1 MKKLLTLCLALVC
14 SAAIFAQA
22 DNTFRFVDKN
32 GTVYPDGSVLNLTE
46 LEESDFG
53 EWCVNSGLYLE
64 NTTSSTQ
71 NARVTVDVKSLS
83 EGSSIKFCVMF
94 NCSNYEAVGSYS
106 KEGAEVAGNK
116 DDLMLEWLTP
126 YEEDEEGNWTA
137 LPGSAS
143 IELSAAV
150 LNGDGSLRAMGP
162 SITINFS
169 YTDPAGV
176 SGITADKDATV
187 IARYN
192 AAGQQIGAAQKGLNI
207 VRLSNGKTI
216 KQIIK

>member
-1 MKKLLTLCLALVC
+1 MKKLLTLCLALLC

-22 DNTFRFVDKN
+22 DNTFRFVDAN

-46 LEESDFG
+46 LEEDLFG
-53 EWCVNSGLYLE
+53 EMMVSSGLYVE
-64 NTTSSTQ
+64 NTTAGSQYIRCTI
-71 NARVTVDVKSLS
+71 DVKSLT
-83 EGSSIKFCVMF
+83 EESSIKFCVLQ
-94 NCSNYEAVGSYS
+94 NCSNYPAVGSYS
-106 KEGAEVAGNK
+106 KSGLESAGKK
-116 DDLMLEWLTP
+116 DDLQLEWLVALD
-126 YEEDEEGNWTA
+126 EDEEGNVTPRPGNCTIDLTA
-137 LPGSAS
+137 DVMNA
-143 IELSAAV
+143 
-150 LNGDGSLRAMGP
+150 DGSLRAAGP
-162 SITINFS
+162 TITINFS

-216 KQIIK
+216 KQFIK

>member
-1 MKKLLTLCLALVC
+1 MKKILTLCLALVC
-14 SAAIFAQA
+14 STMLLAQA

-32 GTVYPDGSVLNLTE
+32 GNVYPDGTVLNLTE
-46 LEESDFG
+46 VEKSDFD
-53 EWCVNSGLYLE
+53 EWQINSGLFLE
-64 NTTSSTQ
+64 NTTTSTQ
-71 NARVTVDVKSLS
+71 NARVTVNVKSLT
-83 EGSSIKFCVMF
+83 EGSSIKFCVLF

-106 KEGAEVAGNK
+106 KSGSETAGKK

-126 YEEDEEGNWTA
+126 YEEDEQGNWTP

-143 IELSAAV
+143 ITLSVDVMNA
-150 LNGDGSLRAMGP
+150 DGSVRASGP
-162 SITINFS
+162 SIDINFT

-176 SGITADKDATV
+176 NGITTDTDATV
-187 IARYN
+187 TARYN
-192 AAGQQIGAAQKGLNI
+192 ARGQRLDAPTRGLNI